1 MRKILVLLAA
11 VAVMTTSV
19 GATPP
24 SAVTGTFAVVAA
36 TPIDSRTADGNT
48 FTTFERMAALSGT
61 FTGTTTDT
69 IELVMLA
76 NGTTSVFGVGT
87 CICTI
92 GGQTGTFE
100 YRFQGSGTF
109 PDDLSGQFVVGH
121 GTGGLEGL
129 RAQGTFEGTFFAA
142 ALDGRYHFN

>member
-24 SAVTGTFAVVAA
+24 SSVTGTFAVVSL
-36 TPIDSRTADGNT
+36 TPTDSRTAGGNT
-48 FTTFERMAALSGT
+48 FTTAQRTAVLSGT
-61 FTGTTTDT
+61 FNGTTTDT
-69 IELVMLA
+69 VQIVEHA

-87 CICTI
+87 CVCTI
-92 GGQTGTFE
+92 DGQTGTFE

-109 PDDLSGQFVVGH
+109 PGDLSGQFVVGRA
-121 GTGGLEGL
+121 TGGLQGL
-129 RAQGTFEGTFFAA
+129 HAQGTFDGTFFVAEVG
-142 ALDGRYHFN
+142 GRYHFN